1 MFSYDSDLP
10 PGHSPMTTLPPPPGT
25 TEATPTGLK
34 DREVPMTPSPAQY
47 APVTST
53 EPQGV
58 ELEEGEVMQTPS
70 TPKSPLI
77 PSIEI
82 DDEEVLSSSMTTQR
96 APLHA
101 NLSPHTAKQDDDR
114 YVRSQ
119 NPSPKPASRQ
129 LGPVDNT
136 PLRPD
141 KTSNSPLIPSIEIDD
156 EEVLASSMTTQ
167 RTPLHANPSPHTA
180 KQGDDRYVRS
190 QNPSPE
196 PASRQLGP
204 VDNTPPR
211 PDKPSLKRKRPEDA
225 GPPVG
230 PAPPPKKQKRSTGE
244 DKKGNKF
251 CWEVGQEFVGFAFH
265 VDGEIAKEIARNI
278 HKLPVP
284 TKVHKRLIYFC
295 DASIRSKCGAAGVVW
310 QESFGSSNWIGMGF
324 HYPESTVSTAT
335 VELFAIA
342 CTMQIAIRD
351 IIEERGTVV
360 QNQPVDTALFQQHSA
375 HTMSHLHNVTKEVF
389 IFTDDFNALRRI
401 DGGLAYGPKGDMAR
415 QVEAISAH
423 SKTLSELGVH
433 VELHLSPG
441 HSAVPGNIAAD
452 GVAKRKAGT
461 AMARRAEHELIL
473 ARQVAK

>member
-1 MFSYDSDLP
+1 
-10 PGHSPMTTLPPPPGT
+10 MTTLPPPPGT
-25 TEATPTGLK
+25 TEATPTGLQ

-70 TPKSPLI
+70 TPNSPLM

-82 DDEEVLSSSMTTQR
+82 DEEEVLSSSMTTLR

-101 NLSPHTAKQDDDR
+101 NPSPHTAKQDDDR
-114 YVRSQ
+114 YVRSK
-119 NPSPKPASRQ
+119 S
-129 LGPVDNT
+129 
-136 PLRPD
+136 
-141 KTSNSPLIPSIEIDD
+141 
-156 EEVLASSMTTQ
+156 
-167 RTPLHANPSPHTA
+167 
-180 KQGDDRYVRS
+180 
-190 QNPSPE
+190 PSPE

-211 PDKPSLKRKRPEDA
+211 PDKTSNSPLIPSIEIDEEEVLPSPVTTQRAPLLANPGRRIARGDDDRYVRSQNPSPEPASSQLEPVANTPPRPDKPSQKIKRLENA

-230 PAPPPKKQKRSTGE
+230 PTPPHKKQKRSANK
-244 DKKGNKF
+244 DKKESKF
-251 CWEVGQEFVGFAFH
+251 CWEVGQEFLGFVFH
-265 VDGEIAKEIARNI
+265 VDGETAKEIARNI

-324 HYPESTVSTAT
+324 HYPESTVSSAA
-335 VELFAIA
+335 VELFAIS
-342 CTMQIAIRD
+342 CTMQMAIRD
-351 IIEERGTVV
+351 INKERGTVV
-360 QNQPVDTALFQQHSA
+360 QNLPVDTALFQQHSA
-375 HTMSHLHNVTKEVF
+375 HTISHLHNLTKEVF

-401 DGGLAYGPKGDMAR
+401 DGELAYEPKGDMAR

-441 HSAVPGNIAAD
+441 HSAVPGNVAAD
-452 GVAKRKAGT
+452 EVAKWKAGI
-461 AMARRAEHELIL
+461 AMAERA
-473 ARQVAK
+473 